1 MRRFPSMRQV
11 IFNSKQILSLILFLL
26 LSLHLAACLNI
37 FQGMTGWIE
46 VDDEGVPV
54 ESPPDIYVS
63 QGYFMTT
70 TMTTIGYGDFNA
82 AKHGDGYNKPDNM
95 ALVCFL

>member
-1 MRRFPSMRQV
+1 
-11 IFNSKQILSLILFLL
+11 
-26 LSLHLAACLNI
+26 
-37 FQGMTGWIE
+37 
-46 VDDEGVPV
+46 
-54 ESPPDIYVS
+54 
-63 QGYFMTT
+63 MTT